1 MLSKIYFQHYNR
13 DIVHVRLIQLCKSN
27 LSIHKNIHGQLKFNF
42 TSQISRAQPVSPLIW
57 RWSCGVPSLFTIN
70 ISSNMSVRGFGPW
83 RKFTFLMNKFLDARI
98 EHLPFTT
105 TPWTLIA
112 VLGAYLYFVNDFGRK
127 WMANRTAFELKTV
140 INIYNLIQIVVNF
153 YLVVIVSRAT
163 DAFVVN

>member
-1 MLSKIYFQHYNR
+1 
-13 DIVHVRLIQLCKSN
+13 
-27 LSIHKNIHGQLKFNF
+27 
-42 TSQISRAQPVSPLIW
+42 
-57 RWSCGVPSLFTIN
+57 
-70 ISSNMSVRGFGPW
+70 
-83 RKFTFLMNKFLDARI
+83 MNKFLDARI